1 MIPTHRSRSRVL
13 PALLVSVLT
22 SVLGCSG
29 TPREARPPAPRSSFL
44 VSAQMIQESGAATAW
59 EALRLTVPV
68 LQFKERRGLPVRIS
82 RRGRSSILLDDQP
95 RVIVDFVH
103 VYDLRLL
110 DMMPAMDI
118 ATIEVLSGLEATTY
132 YGGSSSSG
140 VIVIRTKT
148 GAN

>member
-1 MIPTHRSRSRVL
+1 MTPTPRSRSRVV
-13 PALLVSVLT
+13 PALLVSVLAPL
-22 SVLGCSG
+22 LGCSG
-29 TPREARPPAPRSSFL
+29 TPREARPPVPRSSFL
-44 VSAQMIQESGAATAW
+44 VSAQMIRESGATTAW

-82 RRGRSSILLDDQP
+82 RRGRGSILLDDQP